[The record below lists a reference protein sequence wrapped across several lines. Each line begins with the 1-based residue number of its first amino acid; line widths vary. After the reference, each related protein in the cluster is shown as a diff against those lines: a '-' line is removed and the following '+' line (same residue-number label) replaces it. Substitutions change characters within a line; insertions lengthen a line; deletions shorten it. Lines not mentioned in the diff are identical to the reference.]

1 MNRYAQNNPVP
12 HNVSHEGTDLHA
24 NTADFRDKC
33 RRAGL
38 RITPQRLAV
47 YHALLETP
55 DHPSAEALFRR
66 VRADLPNIS
75 LDTVNRA
82 LLTFSRIGAAFVVE
96 GSGDAKRFDAN
107 LNSHQHFRCVN
118 CRRIV
123 DFYHEPFD
131 NIPVPKNIGENFT
144 VLRTTVC
151 VEGICDLC
159 HGAEPENRTR
169 PEIDNH

>member
-1 MNRYAQNNPVP
+1 MDRYAANNPVP
-12 HNVSHEGTDLHA
+12 DSGSHEGTDLDA
-24 NTADFRDKC
+24 KTADFRARC
-33 RRAGL
+33 RQAGL

-55 DHPSAEALFRR
+55 DHPSAEAVFRR
-66 VRADLPNIS
+66 VRPDLPNIS

-96 GSGDAKRFDAN
+96 GSGDAKRFDGN
-107 LNSHQHFRCVN
+107 LKSHQHFRCVN

-131 NIPVPKNIGENFT
+131 NIPVPKNIGKNFT
-144 VLRTTVC
+144 VLRKTVC

-159 HGAEPENRTR
+159 HGAAAKNKTR
-169 PEIDNH
+169 PAVDNH

>member
-1 MNRYAQNNPVP
+1 MDRYAAHNPEP
-12 HNVSHEGTDLHA
+12 DSGTPQGAHPNDK
-24 NTADFRDKC
+24 TADFRAKC

-47 YHALLETP
+47 YHALLETS

-82 LLTFSRIGAAFVVE
+82 LLTFNRIGAAFVVE

-107 LNSHQHFRCVN
+107 LNSHQHFRCVK

-159 HGAEPENRTR
+159 HGAAAENKTR
-169 PEIDNH
+169 PETDNN